1 MQRETGS
8 WRIAFLGT
16 TSQARL
22 QFDGLLSKGEFSLS
36 TTSQAL
42 RASSPGRKDSLR
54 PEGDVAN
61 SDRGRTA
68 TGGSV
73 AIVLDEQSLLESET
87 VGLRC

>member
-1 MQRETGS
+1 MYKWECKAAR
-8 WRIAFLGT
+8 RAF
-16 TSQARL
+16 
-22 QFDGLLSKGEFSLS
+22 FC

-68 TGGSV
+68 TGEPV
-73 AIVLDEQSLLESET
+73 VTVLDEQSFSRPET
-87 VGLRC
+87 TGLRG

>member
-1 MQRETGS
+1 MYKWECKAAR
-8 WRIAFLGT
+8 RAF
-16 TSQARL
+16 
-22 QFDGLLSKGEFSLS
+22 FC

-87 VGLRC
+87 VWLRC